1 MSASTWTALR
11 GTRAAQGKI
20 RVLVVDDSVVIRH
33 LVMHALREEADIEV
47 VGAEPNGAAALA
59 RIPEVQPDVVT
70 LDIEMPVM
78 DGLTALRQIRKLHPR
93 LRTIMF
99 STLTTRGASST
110 FEALALGADDYVAKA
125 SNAGSLD
132 QSMAS
137 LRGELVPKI
146 RQFFAPATAPAPALP
161 PRPAPAV
168 PAGRAAL
175 SGQAVRRGAPFQI
188 LGIGVSTGGPQ
199 ALASLIPQL
208 PANLRV
214 PVLLVQHM
222 PPMFTRLLAERLDSL
237 SPLHVVEAADGME
250 VRPGTVYIAA
260 GDYHLRLRRSGN
272 SLYTA
277 LDQGPHENSCR
288 PAVDVLFRSLSENC
302 GKHILCVVLTGM
314 GSDGMRGTQAIKATG
329 GYSLVQDQASSVVW
343 GMPGAVAGAGLA
355 DAVLPL
361 SELGPEIV
369 RLAGV

>member
-1 MSASTWTALR
+1 VSSHAWTALR

-20 RVLVVDDSVVIRH
+20 RVLMVDDSVVIRH
-33 LVMHALREEADIEV
+33 LLMHALGDEPDIEV

-59 RIPEVQPDVVT
+59 RIPEAQPDVIT

-93 LRTIMF
+93 VRTIMF

-132 QSMAS
+132 QSLAS

-146 RQFFAPATAPAPALP
+146 RQFFAAPSRAPAATSLP
-161 PRPAPAV
+161 PRPSLAV
-168 PAGRAAL
+168 PGA
-175 SGQAVRRGAPFQI
+175 QAMRRGSSFHI

-199 ALASLIPQL
+199 ALGQLIPLL
-208 PANLRV
+208 PASLRV

-222 PPMFTRLLAERLDSL
+222 PPMFTRLLAERLDSQ

-250 VRPGTVYIAA
+250 IRPGTVVVAP
-260 GDYHLRLRRSGN
+260 GDYHLRLRRSGGC
-272 SLYTA
+272 LFA
-277 LDQGPHENSCR
+277 KLDHGPQENSCR
-288 PAVDVLFRSLSENC
+288 PSVDVLFRSLSEGF
-302 GKHILCVVLTGM
+302 GKEVLSVMLTGM
-314 GSDGMRGTQAIKATG
+314 GSDGLRGTQAVKAAG

-343 GMPGAVAGAGLA
+343 GMPGAVADAGLA
-355 DAVLPL
+355 DGVFPL
-361 SELGPEIV
+361 SALAPEIV
-369 RLAGV
+369 RLAGA